1 MSIENVIQEI
11 DALFQEHN
19 YDKARFTVD
28 YDPQEE
34 GIYCF
39 YTPFID
45 NKGFFVSDYLLYV
58 DETSVEDLEKLR
70 AYMVSRGIK
79 CRAEA
84 YWEPSWGKQA

>member
-1 MSIENVIQEI
+1 MSIESVIQEI
-11 DALFQEHN
+11 EELFQEHN

-28 YDPQEE
+28 YDPQEQ

-58 DETSVEDLEKLR
+58 DETSVEDLTKLR
-70 AYMVSRGIK
+70 DYMTSKGLK
-79 CRAEA
+79 PRAEA
-84 YWEPSWGKQA
+84 YWEPSWGKEA